1 MNKKIVIPVLM
12 LAIVLAVWFLFFN
25 KKNAGTPEEKAKPI
39 AVSKHSVSFNQSL
52 TPVMTS
58 YFTMTTG
65 FVNWD
70 TTAVGKSAQELKMAL
85 DSLKITEIQKDTA
98 IYESALG
105 PLDNIKT
112 ELAGLMGETTIEK
125 KREDFNM
132 VSQNLY
138 DFLRTIRFDET
149 KLYFQE
155 CPMAFDDEKP
165 GNWLSKEVESNNPY
179 LGTKHPKYGSS
190 MLSCGEPKDTL
201 NFVVADTTK
210 K

>member
-1 MNKKIVIPVLM
+1 M
-12 LAIVLAVWFLFFN
+12 LAIVLAAWFLFFN
-25 KKNAGTPEEKAKPI
+25 KKNTAVQEEKAKPI
-39 AVSKHSVSFNQSL
+39 VVSNHSDAFNQSL
-52 TPVMTS
+52 APVMAT
-58 YFTMTTG
+58 YYAMTTG

-70 TTAVGKSAQELKMAL
+70 TTAVGKAAQQLKTAL
-85 DSLKITEIQKDTA
+85 DSVKITEIQKDTA

-138 DFLRTIRFDET
+138 DFLRTIRFDES

-179 LGTKHPKYGSS
+179 LGTKHPKYGST

-201 NFVVADTTK
+201 NFMAVDTIK